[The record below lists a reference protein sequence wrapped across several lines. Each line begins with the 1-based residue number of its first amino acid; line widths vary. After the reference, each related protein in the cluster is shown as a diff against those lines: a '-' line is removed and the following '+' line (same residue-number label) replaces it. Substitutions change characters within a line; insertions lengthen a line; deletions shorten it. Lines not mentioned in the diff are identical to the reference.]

1 MKPKKFKFVLKDKKK
16 TIHKNIND
24 HYKVECPIC
33 HRENKPYWEPR
44 YNGIRGTCDFCGTN
58 WAES

>member
-1 MKPKKFKFVLKDKKK
+1 MKPKKFEFVLKDKKK
-16 TIHKNIND
+16 TVHKNIND
-24 HYKVECPIC
+24 HNKVECPIC
-33 HRENKPYWEPR
+33 HREIKAYWEPR